1 MNNTKF
7 HFCNNCGKNG
17 HSFQQCVQPIISN
30 GIIATRHN
38 NNKNKWEFLII
49 CRKNTLGYIDF
60 LRGKYPLYN
69 KEYIAELINE
79 MTVYEKSNLLTKN
92 FEELW
97 LNLWGDY
104 VGLQYRGEEKSSKD
118 KFTQIKKG
126 IVISNDERYDLQ
138 SLIDAS
144 NTEWSEP
151 EWGFPKGRR
160 NYGENDLTC
169 GLREWE
175 EETGIDKKYLDIVKN
190 IIPFNEVFVGS
201 NYKSYLHKYFL
212 GIIKNGEIDLS
223 RYQNSEV
230 SNMTWASLDECEAKF
245 RPYNREKYEIVKN
258 INNIL
263 DKYSLIS

>member
-1 MNNTKF
+1 M
-7 HFCNNCGKNG
+7 
-17 HSFQQCVQPIISN
+17 
-30 GIIATRHN
+30 
-38 NNKNKWEFLII
+38 
-49 CRKNTLGYIDF
+49 
-60 LRGKYPLYN
+60 
-69 KEYIAELINE
+69 
-79 MTVYEKSNLLTKN
+79 
-92 FEELW
+92 
-97 LNLWGDY
+97 
-104 VGLQYRGEEKSSKD
+104 
-118 KFTQIKKG
+118 
-126 IVISNDERYDLQ
+126 
-138 SLIDAS
+138 
-144 NTEWSEP
+144 
-151 EWGFPKGRR
+151 
-160 NYGENDLTC
+160 TC

-230 SNMTWASLDECEAKF
+230 SDMTWASLDECEAKF